1 MGDTFIELKEISKRF
16 PGVLALDKVSMS
28 LGFGEVHGLLG
39 ENGAGKS
46 TLIKCMT
53 GVHTPEDGK
62 ILVEGNE
69 MSFKNPK
76 SAKDVG
82 ISCIY
87 QELNVITE
95 LSITDNIFLGQ
106 YIKTASGV
114 LDYKIMHKKAKE
126 IMARL
131 GQDIDPKTQ
140 VGKLGMGQQQMVEI
154 GRAILGD
161 VKFLIMDEPTSSLS
175 EKEVIELM
183 KVVRYLREKGV
194 AVLFVSHKLEEVFEI
209 CDVVTILRDGQLI
222 TTSPVS
228 EMTHDGLIQNMVG
241 RSVENLF
248 PKETAPHN
256 EEFLRVEN
264 LTSHG
269 VFSDITFNVKSG
281 EVLGF
286 SGLVGAGRTEVF
298 RCIFGADLKDS
309 GEIYVHQK
317 SVSIKSPRQAIQNKL
332 AFVTEDRKGEGL
344 VLNASVIVNLTIVC
358 MRKFTKLSILI
369 KEKIRE
375 VANGNI
381 SSLRI
386 KTASGDTPVG
396 QLSGGNQQKV
406 VIGKWLNTDADI
418 YILDEPTRG
427 IDVGAKVE
435 VYKLINQL
443 VKAGKAVIMISSEL
457 PEILGMS
464 DRVIVMREGK
474 ITAEIDRDSPHFN
487 ENDIMKAAW
496 GRQIENHARGSIE

>member
-28 LGFGEVHGLLG
+28 LRFGEVHGLLG

-106 YIKTASGV
+106 YIKNASGV
-114 LDYKIMHKKAKE
+114 LDYKTMHKKAKE

-298 RCIFGADLKDS
+298 RCIFGADPKDS